1 MAAKG
6 TDNECIQ
13 VVARCR
19 PLNRKENEEK
29 RQNIVFIDSAL
40 RQIAIK
46 VPDAGQSGE
55 EMKTFTFDA
64 AYDEHTQQKIF
75 YEESCFSIIE
85 CALEG
90 FNSTIFAYGQTG
102 CGKSF
107 TMQGPS
113 NAGDEMKGVIPNS
126 FSHIFQFIKAS
137 KDVEFLIRCSYL
149 ELYNEEIRDLLCNP
163 KNQTKCELKED
174 AQKGI
179 FVKNLTDVVVETKE
193 DLEAMLDKG
202 LGNRTVASTLM
213 NSESSRSHSIFTII
227 IEMTSKDKDSGKEML
242 RAGKLN
248 LVDLA
253 GSERQKKTGAKD
265 ATLKEGIK
273 INLSLS
279 ALGNVISALSEGGK
293 HIPYR
298 DSKLTRLLQDSLG

>member
-1 MAAKG
+1 MAAAKG
-6 TDNECIQ
+6 ADNECIQ

-29 RQNIVFIDSAL
+29 RQNIIFIDSAL

-46 VPDAGQSGE
+46 VPDAAQSGE
-55 EMKTFTFDA
+55 EMKSFTFDA
-64 AYDEHTQQKIF
+64 AYDENTQQKIF
-75 YEESCFSIIE
+75 YEESCFNIIE

-113 NAGDEMKGVIPNS
+113 NAGDDMKGVIPNS

-213 NSESSRSHSIFTII
+213 NSESSRSHSIFTIV
-227 IEMTSKDKDSGKEML
+227 IEMTSKDKDTGKEML

-248 LVDLA
+248 LVVQRIF
-253 GSERQKKTGAKD
+253 SS
-265 ATLKEGIK
+265 IK
-273 INLSLS
+273 S
-279 ALGNVISALSEGGK
+279 
-293 HIPYR
+293 
-298 DSKLTRLLQDSLG
+298 DT

>member
-1 MAAKG
+1 MKNSFPTMAAKG
-6 TDNECIQ
+6 ADNECIQ

-19 PLNRKENEEK
+19 PLNRKELEEK
-29 RQNIVFIDSAL
+29 RQNIIFIDSAV
-40 RQIAIK
+40 RQVAIK
-46 VPDAGQSGE
+46 VPDGGQGGE
-55 EMKTFTFDA
+55 EMKTFTFDG
-64 AYDEHTQQKIF
+64 AYDENTQQKFF
-75 YEESCFSIIE
+75 YEESCFNIIE
-85 CALEG
+85 SSLEG

-113 NAGDEMKGVIPNS
+113 NAGDDMKGVIPNS
-126 FSHIFQFIKAS
+126 FAHIFQFIKAS
-137 KDVEFLIRCSYL
+137 TDVEFLIRCSYL

-179 FVKNLTDVVVETKE
+179 FVKNLTDVVVESKE
-193 DLEAMLDKG
+193 DLEAMFDKG

-227 IEMTSKDKDSGKEML
+227 IEMTTKDKDTGKEMI

-248 LVDLA
+248 LVVRKRVTQFFFFTLMNLISNRILLEVS
-253 GSERQKKTGAKD
+253 GRRRQER
-265 ATLKEGIK
+265 
-273 INLSLS
+273 
-279 ALGNVISALSEGGK
+279 
-293 HIPYR
+293 R
-298 DSKLTRLLQDSLG
+298 MRL

>member
-1 MAAKG
+1 MSADGKPKG
-6 TDNECIQ
+6 ADNECIQ

-19 PLNRKENEEK
+19 PLNRKEKDEQ
-29 RQNIVFIDSAL
+29 RQNIIFIDASL
-40 RQIAIK
+40 RQVAIK
-46 VPDAGQSGE
+46 VPEPQSGGE
-55 EMKTFTFDA
+55 EMKSFTFDG
-64 AYDEHTQQKIF
+64 AYDENTQQRIF
-75 YEESCFSIIE
+75 YDESCFGIIE
-85 CALEG
+85 SALEG

-107 TMQGPS
+107 TMQGPA
-113 NAGDEMKGVIPNS
+113 NAGDDMKGVIPNS
-126 FSHIFQFIKAS
+126 FGHIFQFIKAS

-213 NSESSRSHSIFTII
+213 NSESSRSHSIFTVV
-227 IEMTSKDKDSGKEML
+227 IEMTSKDKDTGKEMI

-248 LVDLA
+248 LVV
-253 GSERQKKTGAKD
+253 
-265 ATLKEGIK
+265 LK
-273 INLSLS
+273 
-279 ALGNVISALSEGGK
+279 
-293 HIPYR
+293 
-298 DSKLTRLLQDSLG
+298 